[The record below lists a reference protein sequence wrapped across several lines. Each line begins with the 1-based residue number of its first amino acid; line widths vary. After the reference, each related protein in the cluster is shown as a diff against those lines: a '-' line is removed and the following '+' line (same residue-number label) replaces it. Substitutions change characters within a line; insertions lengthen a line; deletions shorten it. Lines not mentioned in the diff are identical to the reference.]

1 MSSSLNELRLQV
13 ERLTY
18 DNKEG
23 LISIDILKEQNHDLK
38 DELEKL
44 KTALADTEAAK
55 PDASQ
60 EDKEKRKQEKM
71 ALMMAEFDS
80 VCYIFSKRRLSIDRF
95 FPKPL

>member
-1 MSSSLNELRLQV
+1 VPQENKAMSSSLNELRLQV

-44 KTALADTEAAK
+44 KSALADTEVAK
-55 PDASQ
+55 SDASQ

-71 ALMMAEFDS
+71 ALMMAEFDA
-80 VCYIFSKRRLSIDRF
+80 VCYV
-95 FPKPL
+95 

>member
-1 MSSSLNELRLQV
+1 MSSTLNELRLQI

-38 DELEKL
+38 EELEKL
-44 KTALADTEAAK
+44 RTAIADAELAKA
-55 PDASQ
+55 DASQ

-71 ALMMAEFDS
+71 ALMMAEFDAVS
-80 VCYIFSKRRLSIDRF
+80 YM
-95 FPKPL
+95 